1 MARAHGKDTYFA
13 IDDSGGTLRNISPH
27 VNNVS
32 GLPGA
37 RQLSEVTAFG
47 DAGVKN
53 IPGLVNVS
61 FTISGPYDSQA
72 TTGSYAVLNGLRSTT
87 TTSSFE
93 YGPASNS
100 SGAPKLYG
108 EAWLSE
114 LSIDASVADAITYSA
129 TIQVDG
135 VVSSTSF

>member
-1 MARAHGKDTYFA
+1 MARAHGKDAYFA

-27 VNNVS
+27 VDSVS

-37 RQLSEVTAFG
+37 RDLSEVTAFG
-47 DAGVKN
+47 DGGVKS

-61 FTISGPYDSQA
+61 FTITGPYDSQS
-72 TTGSYAVLNGLRSTT
+72 TTGSYTVLNGLRSTT

-108 EAWLSE
+108 EAWLE
-114 LSIDASVADAITYSA
+114 NLTIDASVADAIKYNA
-129 TIQVDG
+129 TIRVDG
-135 VVSSTSF
+135 TVSSTSF